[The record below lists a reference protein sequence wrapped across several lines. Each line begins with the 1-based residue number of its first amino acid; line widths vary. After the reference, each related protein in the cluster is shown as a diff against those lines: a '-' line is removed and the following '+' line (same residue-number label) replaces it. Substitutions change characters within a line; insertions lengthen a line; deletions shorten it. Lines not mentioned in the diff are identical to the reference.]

1 MASCDTGSFSVKKK
15 KKDGKCKEKKHAMI
29 FAVAIRHFM
38 LGSL

>member
-1 MASCDTGSFSVKKK
+1 MASCDTGSFSVKK

-29 FAVAIRHFM
+29 FAVAIRNFM